1 MAAFFHKALDKLT
14 AANLTG
20 DVRAA
25 LLMTNTSVAGD
36 IGAAATLDDI
46 GTLDEYDG
54 SGYARV
60 ALTNKSFTFSDP
72 LDGYVWTS
80 DPITW
85 ANLGAGT
92 RSAAGVLLYLHVT
105 NDTDSIPILWLDT
118 GGFPINGNGLD
129 FVVNPDAT
137 NGWGRVRNA

>member
-1 MAAFFHKALDKLT
+1 MSAFFHKALNRLNT
-14 AANLTG
+14 TTLTG
-20 DVRAA
+20 DIRAA
-25 LLMTNTSVAGD
+25 LLMTNTSVTGD
-36 IGAAATLDDI
+36 IGAAETLDDI

-60 ALTNKSFTFSDP
+60 ALTNKTFTFSDP
-72 LDGYVWTS
+72 LDGYRWTS

-92 RSAAGVLLYLHVT
+92 RPAAGVLLYLHV
-105 NDTDSIPILWLDT
+105 NDDTDSVPILWLDT

-129 FVVNPDAT
+129 FVVTPDAT
-137 NGWGRVRNA
+137 DGWGRVRNA